1 MEDIIQKYKKQKR
14 VKNLS
19 IVISSLCLA
28 LALNIYISANN
39 IWFDMIKSSV
49 IESSSKNKKA
59 DLYMEKT
66 ENKAENIVWIK
77 AFQEMKDV
85 KSVSFSI
92 AYNYDNVEIKN
103 KFTNIKDAEVLNLS
117 NTSWFNT
124 VLINFKNPTTIK
136 SWEKILDIVL
146 SKKENVAES
155 LNLVTSNFVDKNE
168 NAYMLST
175 SGIDF

>member
-28 LALNIYISANN
+28 LALKIYISANN

-49 IESSSKNKKA
+49 IESSTKNKKA

-85 KSVSFSI
+85 KAFHFQLLIIMIMLKSKI
-92 AYNYDNVEIKN
+92 
-103 KFTNIKDAEVLNLS
+103 NLQ
-117 NTSWFNT
+117 
-124 VLINFKNPTTIK
+124 I
-136 SWEKILDIVL
+136 
-146 SKKENVAES
+146 
-155 LNLVTSNFVDKNE
+155 
-168 NAYMLST
+168 
-175 SGIDF
+175 